1 MNNMPR
7 ETGYVDYVALLG
19 LGPEFKPG
27 DVRRVYRKKMKDLMV
42 EISRTEITEE
52 RKNRYL
58 LQIAQLNAAFYIL
71 RDRERGEKYLAAR
84 KEVMQLEKEWQNN
97 AEDPEKNDPLRRR
110 FDQALRGFL
119 STWLEELM
127 LEAGRDPECVEYS
140 HWDAAHERHA
150 SRVLRQYR
158 QRLYQIIR
166 ERLPY
171 YDITAPI
178 IDWEERQ
185 DVARQTLD
193 LLRASSTGSAAG
205 RPTP

>member
-1 MNNMPR
+1 MNDIPR

-19 LGPEFKPG
+19 LDPNFKPG

-52 RKNRYL
+52 RKNHYL

-71 RDRERGEKYLAAR
+71 RDRERSEKYLAAR
-84 KEVMQLEKEWQNN
+84 REVMQLEEEWRNN
-97 AEDPEKNDPLRRR
+97 PDDPEKSDQLRRR

-127 LEAGRDPECVEYS
+127 LEAGRDPECVECS
-140 HWDAAHERHA
+140 QWDAAHERHA
-150 SRVLRQYR
+150 SRVLRHYR
-158 QRLYQIIR
+158 QRLYQMIH

-171 YDITAPI
+171 YDITSPA
-178 IDWEERQ
+178 IDWEERRK
-185 DVARQTLD
+185 VARQTLD
-193 LLRASSTGSAAG
+193 LLAASGTGTAAG
-205 RPTP
+205 RSSS